1 MPGKRAAEWVWPAGY
16 PRRVPAARTAG
27 SGATN
32 RRAVRGPQP
41 RAPQAV
47 HACQAAA
54 QGPPPLS
61 PGRGVAKQRGHR
73 PGRWRYSPM
82 VAMAAAAATA
92 QKCHLRSLGCM
103 PGEQAAGTAAGLA
116 PRGGRGLR
124 WLRSGPPPPP
134 QAPAP
139 AAAGRC
145 GMSRVAR
152 YIPGAPRLGPARP
165 RRRHSARPPASPEVQ
180 KSLRPA
186 TVLHLRNA
194 PKNKPLG
201 AQLASLSVTHVS
213 IRQSQAAAGPWH
225 HPHSPWQP
233 IARRKSDL
241 PAPPPA
247 HSQRPHSQPPANHDE
262 PIPPTLTGCQWAK
275 SRRFPRAV

>member
-1 MPGKRAAEWVWPAGY
+1 MRRPRAQKKSCPVGLAGRT
-16 PRRVPAARTAG
+16 PPKGPSSQTRRPD
-27 SGATN
+27 SGAAN
-32 RRAVRGPQP
+32 GRAVLGPQP
-41 RAPQAV
+41 RARQAV

-54 QGPPPLS
+54 QGPPPLC
-61 PGRGVAKQRGHR
+61 PGRGVAKQRGSR

-82 VAMAAAAATA
+82 VEMAAATVP
-92 QKCHLRSLGCM
+92 KCHLRSLGCM

-116 PRGGRGLR
+116 PLGGRELR

-165 RRRHSARPPASPEVQ
+165 RRRLSARPPASPEVQ

-201 AQLASLSVTHVS
+201 AQLASPSVTHAS
-213 IRQSQAAAGPWH
+213 ARQSQVAAGPWP
-225 HPHSPWQP
+225 HPHSRCQP
-233 IARRKSDL
+233 ITRRESDP

-247 HSQRPHSQPPANHDE
+247 RSQHPHS
-262 PIPPTLTGCQWAK
+262 
-275 SRRFPRAV
+275 

>member
-1 MPGKRAAEWVWPAGY
+1 MFFIVSYPDTRGRRLIWRATRSFMIESNA
-16 PRRVPAARTAG
+16 
-27 SGATN
+27 S
-32 RRAVRGPQP
+32 
-41 RAPQAV
+41 
-47 HACQAAA
+47 C
-54 QGPPPLS
+54 S
-61 PGRGVAKQRGHR
+61 
-73 PGRWRYSPM
+73 SM

-92 QKCHLRSLGCM
+92 QKCHLRSRGCM
-103 PGEQAAGTAAGLA
+103 PGEPAAGMAAGLA

-134 QAPAP
+134 RAPAP

-165 RRRHSARPPASPEVQ
+165 RRRLSAGPPANPQVQ

-186 TVLHLRNA
+186 AVLHLRNA

-201 AQLASLSVTHVS
+201 AQQAWQSVTHAS
-213 IRQSQAAAGPWH
+213 ICQSRAAAGPWRYPLSH
-225 HPHSPWQP
+225 YQP
-233 IARRKSDL
+233 ITRRKPDT
-241 PAPPPA
+241 PAPPPR
-247 HSQRPHSQPPANHDE
+247 SLSKRPRSHPPANHDG